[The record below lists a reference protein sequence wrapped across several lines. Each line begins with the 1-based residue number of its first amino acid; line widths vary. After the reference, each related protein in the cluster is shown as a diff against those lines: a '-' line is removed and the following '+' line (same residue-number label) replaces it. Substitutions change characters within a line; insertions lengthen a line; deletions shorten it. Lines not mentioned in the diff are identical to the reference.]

1 MTASSG
7 AKPSNLIGGVSARP
21 PRARLVVKD
30 HPPAVRQG
38 LSQLMQEV
46 EAARAEPVHMRR
58 AAGEENR
65 DAAASHR
72 PCLDRSA
79 FVRELGRIASFVE
92 RYAVP
97 AGVIYMQVDKL
108 DAITERNGPEAAAAA
123 LARVAET
130 LASQVRDTDFVG
142 ELGGGDFGVILAKA
156 TQAEANAKAEMLG
169 ELIKASPIVRDG
181 RAIQLSVTAG
191 AQALSA

>member
-92 RYAVP
+92 RYA
-97 AGVIYMQVDKL
+97 
-108 DAITERNGPEAAAAA
+108 A